1 MRYSVDKYSV
11 NMWQGT
17 INNSFR
23 KDYCVILFMSKFCLV
38 GLLITSKT
46 PLKQQWW
53 FFHPWHFQQMLTLKQ
68 IDIGLVYWAGGKW
81 NSHIGIGKWIRGQR
95 WLLFLLTSIFSS
107 YSKFLLPFLNKH
119 CSSQNL
125 VLHTT
130 FNNISAISWQ
140 SVLLVEETGVPGENH
155 RPVASHCQT
164 VSYNASSTPR
174 HERVSNSQL

>member
-1 MRYSVDKYSV
+1 MLTEWLDGKTDFIKIFNNLKFQKQKMRYSVDKYSV

-68 IDIGLVYWAGGKW
+68 IDIGLVHSAGGKW
-81 NSHIGIGKWIRGQR
+81 NSHIGIGKWIWGER
-95 WLLFLLTSIFSS
+95 WLLFPLTSIFSS
-107 YSKFLLPFLNKH
+107 YSKSFYCHFWTSTVQVKTLFCIPLSTIFQLYLV
-119 CSSQNL
+119 SQ
-125 VLHTT
+125 
-130 FNNISAISWQ
+130 FYW
-140 SVLLVEETGVPGENH
+140 
-155 RPVASHCQT
+155 
-164 VSYNASSTPR
+164 
-174 HERVSNSQL
+174 